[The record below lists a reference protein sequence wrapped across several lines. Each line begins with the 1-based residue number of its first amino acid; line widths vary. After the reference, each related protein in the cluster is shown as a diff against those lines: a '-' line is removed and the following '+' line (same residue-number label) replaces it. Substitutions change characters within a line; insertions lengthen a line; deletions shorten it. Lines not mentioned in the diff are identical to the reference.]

1 MEFYSAYNPPES
13 KPTCAGE
20 KNRKTYRWAENEDNK
35 KILVEDEEIS
45 IADEIESYHEET
57 KISNII
63 RRATF
68 DVNAANKLLGDNGN
82 EGADLTAMPE
92 NLMEAQ
98 NIVVKA
104 KQAYANLTP
113 KQQAEFDGMA
123 DFMRS
128 AGTEEWAKKLG
139 FAADQRQKSPE
150 KEENP
155 VNEQK

>member
-1 MEFYSAYNPPES
+1 MEFYSAFNPPES

-20 KNRKTYRWAENEDNK
+20 ETRKTYRWAENEDGE
-35 KILVEDEEIS
+35 KILIEDEEIN
-45 IADEIESYHEET
+45 ITDEIESYHEET
-57 KISNII
+57 KITNII

-68 DVNAANKLLGDNGN
+68 DVNAANMLLGDNGN
-82 EGADLTAMPE
+82 DGVDLTVMPE

-98 NIVVKA
+98 NIVLKA

-113 KQQAEFDGMA
+113 KQKAEFNGMS

-139 FAADQRQKSPE
+139 YITEQQT
-150 KEENP
+150 KENT
-155 VNEQK
+155 VNEQE

>member
-1 MEFYSAYNPPES
+1 MDFFSAFNPPES

-20 KNRKTYRWAENEDNK
+20 ETRKTYRWAENEDGK
-35 KILVEDEEIS
+35 KILVEDEEIN

-57 KISNII
+57 KITNII

-68 DVNAANKLLGDNGN
+68 DVKAANMLLGDNGN
-82 EGADLTAMPE
+82 EGADLTEMPE

-104 KQAYANLTP
+104 KQAYASLTP
-113 KQQAEFDGMA
+113 KQKAEFNGMA

-128 AGTEEWAKKLG
+128 AGTEEWARKLG
-139 FAADQRQKSPE
+139 YITEQPT
-150 KEENP
+150 KEEP
-155 VNEQK
+155 VNEQE

>member
-1 MEFYSAYNPPES
+1 MEFYSAFNPPDS

-20 KNRKTYRWAENEDNK
+20 ETRKTFRWAENEDGER
-35 KILVEDEEIS
+35 ILVEDEEIS

-57 KISNII
+57 KITNII

-68 DVNAANKLLGDNGN
+68 DVNAANMLLGDNGN
-82 EGADLTAMPE
+82 GSADLTTMPE

-98 NIVVKA
+98 NIIVKA
-104 KQAYANLTP
+104 KQVYANLTP
-113 KQQAEFDGMA
+113 KQQAEFNGMA

-139 FAADQRQKSPE
+139 YITEQPA
-150 KEENP
+150 KEES

>member
-1 MEFYSAYNPPES
+1 MEFFSAFNPPES
-13 KPTCAGE
+13 KPTNAGE
-20 KNRKTYRWAENEDNK
+20 ETRKTYRWAENENGE
-35 KILVEDEEIS
+35 KILVEDEEIN

-68 DVNAANKLLGDNGN
+68 DVNAANMLLGDNGN
-82 EGADLTAMPE
+82 NGADLTTMPE

-98 NIVVKA
+98 NIIIKA

-113 KQQAEFDGMA
+113 KQQAEFNGMA

-139 FAADQRQKSPE
+139 YIPE
-150 KEENP
+150 KPKMEEP
-155 VNEQK
+155 VNE

>member
-1 MEFYSAYNPPES
+1 MEFYSAFNPPES

-20 KNRKTYRWAENEDNK
+20 ETRKTYRWAENENGEK
-35 KILVEDEEIS
+35 ELVEDEEIN

-68 DVNAANKLLGDNGN
+68 DVNAANMLLGDSGN
-82 EGADLTAMPE
+82 SGADLTEMPE

-98 NIVVKA
+98 NIIVKA
-104 KQAYANLTP
+104 KQAYASLTP
-113 KQQAEFDGMA
+113 KQQAEFNGMT

-139 FAADQRQKSPE
+139 YITEKPA
-150 KEENP
+150 KEEP

>member
-1 MEFYSAYNPPES
+1 MRRRRD
-13 KPTCAGE
+13 T
-20 KNRKTYRWAENEDNK
+20 KTYRWAENENGEK
-35 KILVEDEEIS
+35 ELVEDEEIN
-45 IADEIESYHEET
+45 IADEVESYHEET

-68 DVNAANKLLGDNGN
+68 DVNAANMLLGDSGN
-82 EGADLTAMPE
+82 NNTDLTAMPE

-104 KQAYANLTP
+104 KQAYASLTP

-128 AGTEEWAKKLG
+128 AGTEEGQKLG
-139 FAADQRQKSPE
+139 YITEQPAK
-150 KEENP
+150 ENP

>member
-1 MEFYSAYNPPES
+1 MEFYSAYNPPKS
-13 KPTCAGE
+13 KPTCAGKE
-20 KNRKTYRWAENEDNK
+20 ARKTYRWVEDENGK
-35 KILVEDEEIS
+35 KELIEDEEIN
-45 IADEIESYHEET
+45 IADEVESYHEET

-68 DVNAANKLLGDNGN
+68 DVNAANMLLGDSGAN
-82 EGADLTAMPE
+82 GADMTTMPE

-104 KQAYANLTP
+104 KQAYASLTP
-113 KQQAEFDGMA
+113 KQKAEFEDIA

-139 FAADQRQKSPE
+139 YITEQPT
-150 KEENP
+150 KEEP
-155 VNEQK
+155 VDEQK

>member
-1 MEFYSAYNPPES
+1 MEFYSAYNPPKS
-13 KPTCAGE
+13 NPTNAG
-20 KNRKTYRWAENEDNK
+20 KKTRKTYRWAENENGEK
-35 KILVEDEEIS
+35 ELIEDEEIN

-68 DVNAANKLLGDNGN
+68 DVNAANMLLGDNGN
-82 EGADLTAMPE
+82 NGEDLTEMPE

-98 NIVVKA
+98 NIIVKA
-104 KQAYANLTP
+104 RQAYASLTP
-113 KQQAEFDGMA
+113 KQKAEFDGMT

-139 FAADQRQKSPE
+139 FITEKPA
-150 KEENP
+150 KEEP
-155 VNEQK
+155 ADEQK

>member
-1 MEFYSAYNPPES
+1 MEFYSAFNPPES

-20 KNRKTYRWAENEDNK
+20 ETRKTYRWAENENGEK
-35 KILVEDEEIS
+35 ELVEDEEIS
-45 IADEIESYHEET
+45 IADEVESYHEET

-68 DVNAANKLLGDNGN
+68 DVTAANMLLGDDGN
-82 EGADLTAMPE
+82 NGADMTTMPE

-98 NIVVKA
+98 NLMVKA
-104 KQAYANLTP
+104 KAAYAALSP
-113 KQQAEFDGMA
+113 KQQAEFNGIADYMA
-123 DFMRS
+123 T

-139 FAADQRQKSPE
+139 YITKEPA
-150 KEENP
+150 KEEP

>member
-1 MEFYSAYNPPES
+1 MEFYSAFNPPES

-20 KNRKTYRWAENEDNK
+20 ETRKTYRWAENEDGK
-35 KILVEDEEIS
+35 KILVEDEEIN

-57 KISNII
+57 KITNII

-82 EGADLTAMPE
+82 EDTDLTAMPE

-104 KQAYANLTP
+104 KQAYASLTP
-113 KQQAEFDGMA
+113 KQQAEFNGMA

-139 FAADQRQKSPE
+139 YITKQTA
-150 KEENP
+150 KENA
-155 VNEQK
+155 VNEQE

>member
-20 KNRKTYRWAENEDNK
+20 ETRKTYRWAENEDGK
-35 KILVEDEEIS
+35 YYLVEDEVIN
-45 IADEIESYHEET
+45 IADEVESYHEET
-57 KISNII
+57 KITNII

-68 DVNAANKLLGDNGN
+68 DVNAANMLLGDNGN
-82 EGADLTAMPE
+82 SGADMTTMPE

-98 NIVVKA
+98 NIIVKA

-113 KQQAEFDGMA
+113 KQQAEFNGMA

-139 FAADQRQKSPE
+139 YITEQPT
-150 KEENP
+150 KENA
-155 VNEQK
+155 VNEQE

>member
-1 MEFYSAYNPPES
+1 MEFYSAFNPPES

-20 KNRKTYRWAENEDNK
+20 KTRKTYRWAENENGDK
-35 KILVEDEEIS
+35 ELVEDEEINV
-45 IADEIESYHEET
+45 ADEVESYHEET

-68 DVNAANKLLGDNGN
+68 DVNAANMLLGDSGN
-82 EGADLTAMPE
+82 NSEDLTAMPE
-92 NLMEAQ
+92 SLMEAQ

-104 KQAYANLTP
+104 KQTYASLTP
-113 KQQAEFDGMA
+113 KQRAEFDGMA

-139 FAADQRQKSPE
+139 YITEKPA
-150 KEENP
+150 KEEH
-155 VNEQK
+155 VDEQK

>member
-1 MEFYSAYNPPES
+1 MKFYSAYNRPES

-20 KNRKTYRWAENEDNK
+20 ETRKTYRWAENEDGK
-35 KILVEDEEIS
+35 KILVEDEEIK

-57 KISNII
+57 KITNII

-68 DVNAANKLLGDNGN
+68 DVNAANMLLGDNGN
-82 EGADLTAMPE
+82 EGADLTTMPE

-98 NIVVKA
+98 NIIVKA
-104 KQAYANLTP
+104 KQAYASLTP
-113 KQQAEFDGMA
+113 KQMAEFDGMA

-139 FAADQRQKSPE
+139 YITKQPT
-150 KEENP
+150 KEEP
-155 VNEQK
+155 VDEQK

>member
-1 MEFYSAYNPPES
+1 MEFYSAFNPPES

-20 KNRKTYRWAENEDNK
+20 ETRKTYRWAENENGEK
-35 KILVEDEEIS
+35 ELVEDEEIN

-68 DVNAANKLLGDNGN
+68 DVNAANMLLGDSGN
-82 EGADLTAMPE
+82 NGADLTTMPE

-98 NIVVKA
+98 NIMVKA
-104 KQAYANLTP
+104 KAAYATLTP
-113 KQQAEFDGMA
+113 KQRAEFESIGEYMA
-123 DFMRS
+123 T

-139 FAADQRQKSPE
+139 YITEKKE
-150 KEENP
+150 VKEEAK
-155 VNEQK
+155 NESE

>member
-1 MEFYSAYNPPES
+1 MEFYSAFNPPKS

-20 KNRKTYRWAENEDNK
+20 KTRKTYRWAENENGEK
-35 KILVEDEEIS
+35 ELLEDEEIN
-45 IADEIESYHEET
+45 IAEEVESYHEET

-68 DVNAANKLLGDNGN
+68 DVDAANRLLGDSGNNGV
-82 EGADLTAMPE
+82 DLTAMPE

-113 KQQAEFDGMA
+113 KQQAEFDGMG

-139 FAADQRQKSPE
+139 YITEQTV
-150 KEENP
+150 KEEP
-155 VNEQK
+155 ANEQK

>member
-1 MEFYSAYNPPES
+1 MEFYSAFNPPES

-20 KNRKTYRWAENEDNK
+20 ETRKTYRWAEDENGEK
-35 KILVEDEEIS
+35 ELIEDEEIN

-63 RRATF
+63 KRATF
-68 DVNAANKLLGDNGN
+68 DVNAANMLLGDSGN
-82 EGADLTAMPE
+82 NNADLTTMPE

-98 NIVVKA
+98 NIIVKA

-113 KQQAEFDGMA
+113 KQKAEFDGMA

-128 AGTEEWAKKLG
+128 AGTEEWAEKLG
-139 FAADQRQKSPE
+139 YITEQPA
-150 KEENP
+150 KEEP